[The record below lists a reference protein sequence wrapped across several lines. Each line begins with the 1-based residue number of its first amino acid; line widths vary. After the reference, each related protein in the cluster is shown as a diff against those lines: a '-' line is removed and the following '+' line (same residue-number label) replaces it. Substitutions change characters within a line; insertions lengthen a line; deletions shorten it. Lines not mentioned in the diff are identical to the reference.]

1 MWDKTNVV
9 YDSGVVLKDDPIS
22 RGLRVMGALIA
33 ATNIL
38 KRGF

>member
-1 MWDKTNVV
+1 MGEKTKVL

-22 RGLRVMGALIA
+22 RGLRVMDALIA

-38 KRGF
+38 KRGC